1 MDHQSILEMLNH
13 SAGDLKRVME
23 SIPTDWLHWHEEH
36 EWSPHET
43 LGHVVES
50 ERQVDLVRI
59 RRIAEEDRPVLKYFD
74 EVAWHQ
80 THYDPQQSIDMLL
93 KDYLDARREEIEI
106 LRAQA
111 DWARWGLHATV
122 QKRYSLDFQARHAL
136 NHTWEHL
143 NQIETTLLHCELAKQ
158 SPTLNAQ

>member
-1 MDHQSILEMLNH
+1 
-13 SAGDLKRVME
+13 ME
-23 SIPTDWLHWHEEH
+23 SISADWLHWHEEN

-43 LGHVVES
+43 LGHIVQT
-50 ERQVDLVRI
+50 ERQVDLLRI
-59 RRIAEEDRPVLKYFD
+59 RRIAEEDQPLLKYFD

-80 THYDPQQSIDMLL
+80 AHYDPQHSIDVML

-111 DWARWGLHATV
+111 DWTRGGRHETV
-122 QKRYSLDFQARHAL
+122 KKYYSLDFMARHAL

-158 SPTLNAQ
+158 